1 MKVGIEYPFET
12 FGSGAA
18 IYGGDKQMTMKW
30 TDRGACKKVD
40 ASVFEEALKES
51 ER

>member
-18 IYGGDKQMTMKW
+18 IYGGDKQFTMKW